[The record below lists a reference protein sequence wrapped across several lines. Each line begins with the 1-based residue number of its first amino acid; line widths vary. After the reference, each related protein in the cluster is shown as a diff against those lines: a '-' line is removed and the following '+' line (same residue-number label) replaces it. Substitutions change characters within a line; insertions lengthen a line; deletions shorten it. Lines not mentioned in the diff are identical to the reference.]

1 MLLPILASGE
11 NVIRITE
18 KQVGPVL
25 QGYRTMFETVRLVDP
40 EICMQVSTTK
50 ESHSVQK
57 NEDCFAL
64 WGKSRRCERCISQDA
79 VRMGKIQT
87 KVEPIGNDVY
97 YVFAM
102 PIEIDGM
109 SYSLE
114 CVNPIRSEDINGIES
129 EHVLN
134 QLLVR
139 NRQVYMDSAT
149 RVYNRRYYDERVRNL
164 SGEYALAMIDI
175 DNFKKI
181 NDCFGHTA
189 GDAVLYYVAQT
200 IRSMLRSNDALIR
213 YGGDEFFLLFDNM
226 PEQILERKLEEI
238 CRAVRRIEVAQY
250 PELKL
255 TISIGGVYAS
265 GRISDLIQKADAAL
279 YEAKKEKNRAVIF

>member
-1 MLLPILASGE
+1 M
-11 NVIRITE
+11 IRIAE

-79 VRMGKIQT
+79 IRMGKIQT

-139 NRQVYMDSAT
+139 NRQVYVDSAT
-149 RVYNRRYYDERVRNL
+149 RVYNRRYYDDRVRNL

-181 NDCFGHTA
+181 NDRFGHTA
-189 GDAVLYYVAQT
+189 GDAALYYVAQT

-226 PEQILERKLEEI
+226 PEQILERKLGEL
-238 CRAVRRIEVAQY
+238 CRAVRKIEVAQY

-255 TISIGGVYAS
+255 TISIGGAYAS

>member
-1 MLLPILASGE
+1 M
-11 NVIRITE
+11 
-18 KQVGPVL
+18 L

-50 ESHSVQK
+50 ESHSVRRTRI
-57 NEDCFAL
+57 AL
-64 WGKSRRCERCISQDA
+64 PSGGSRAAVERCISQDA

-164 SGEYALAMIDI
+164 SRRI
-175 DNFKKI
+175 
-181 NDCFGHTA
+181 CA
-189 GDAVLYYVAQT
+189 GDDC
-200 IRSMLRSNDALIR
+200 N
-213 YGGDEFFLLFDNM
+213 
-226 PEQILERKLEEI
+226 
-238 CRAVRRIEVAQY
+238 
-250 PELKL
+250 
-255 TISIGGVYAS
+255 
-265 GRISDLIQKADAAL
+265 
-279 YEAKKEKNRAVIF
+279 

>member
-1 MLLPILASGE
+1 MLPVMADGE
-11 NVIRITE
+11 NILRITE
-18 KQVGPVL
+18 NQVGSVL

-40 EICMQVSTTK
+40 KICMQVSTTK
-50 ESHSVQK
+50 DRHSVEK
-57 NEDCFAL
+57 NKDCFAI
-64 WGKSRRCERCISQDA
+64 WGKTSRCERCISQDA
-79 VRMGKIQT
+79 IRIGKIQT

-102 PIEIDGM
+102 PVEVDGM
-109 SYSLE
+109 PYSLE
-114 CVNPIRSEDINGIES
+114 CVNPIRAEDINGIEN

-164 SGEYALAMIDI
+164 NGEYALAMIDI

-181 NDCFGHTA
+181 NDRFGHTA
-189 GDAVLYYVAQT
+189 GDAALYYVAQT

-226 PEQILERKLEEI
+226 PEQILERKLDDL
-238 CRAVRRIEVAQY
+238 CKAVRNIEVAQY

-255 TISIGGVYAS
+255 TISVGGAYAT

-279 YEAKKEKNRAVIF
+279 YEAKKEKNRAVVF

>member
-1 MLLPILASGE
+1 M
-11 NVIRITE
+11 IRIAE

-79 VRMGKIQT
+79 IRMGKIQT

-139 NRQVYMDSAT
+139 NRQVYVDSAT

-181 NDCFGHTA
+181 NDRFGHTA
-189 GDAVLYYVAQT
+189 GDAALYYVA
-200 IRSMLRSNDALIR
+200 
-213 YGGDEFFLLFDNM
+213 
-226 PEQILERKLEEI
+226 
-238 CRAVRRIEVAQY
+238 
-250 PELKL
+250 
-255 TISIGGVYAS
+255 
-265 GRISDLIQKADAAL
+265 
-279 YEAKKEKNRAVIF
+279 

>member
-1 MLLPILASGE
+1 M
-11 NVIRITE
+11 
-18 KQVGPVL
+18 
-25 QGYRTMFETVRLVDP
+25 
-40 EICMQVSTTK
+40 
-50 ESHSVQK
+50 QK
-57 NEDCFAL
+57 NEGCFAL

-79 VRMGKIQT
+79 IRMGKIQT
-87 KVEPIGNDVY
+87 KVESIGNDVY

-139 NRQVYMDSAT
+139 NRQVYVDSAT

-181 NDCFGHTA
+181 NDRFGHTA
-189 GDAVLYYVAQT
+189 GDAALYYVAQT

-226 PEQILERKLEEI
+226 PEQILERKLEEL
-238 CRAVRRIEVAQY
+238 CRAVRKIEVAQY

-255 TISIGGVYAS
+255 TISIGGAYAS